1 MKKMIFALALLFFSL
16 SVSAQIAGEESVTRK
31 VLAKQGDKLVVELE
45 IGVGKHA
52 ISRNESWAILPE
64 LSTADHQSV
73 VLFPHVLINGRYQKH
88 MMERRQKLSGKY
100 WTDCKPHLVIDAA
113 AHKNETFIYRYSV
126 DYEEW
131 MAKAT
136 LVLRQVLT
144 SPGNVKR
151 VFTVD
156 VNGAVDVE

>member
-1 MKKMIFALALLFFSL
+1 MIFALALLLLSL
-16 SVSAQIAGEESVTRK
+16 SASAQIAGEVSVSRK
-31 VLAKQGDKLVVELE
+31 VLAKQGDKLVMELE
-45 IGVGKHA
+45 IGVGENA
-52 ISRNESWAILPE
+52 IARNESWAILPE
-64 LSTADHQSV
+64 LSTADRQSV
-73 VLFPHVLINGRYQKH
+73 VLFPHILINGRYQKH

-100 WTDCKPHLVIDAA
+100 WSERKPYLVIDAA
-113 AHKNETFIYRYSV
+113 AHKNDTFKYRYAV

-131 MAKAT
+131 MKDAT

-156 VNGAVDVE
+156 VNGAVDLD